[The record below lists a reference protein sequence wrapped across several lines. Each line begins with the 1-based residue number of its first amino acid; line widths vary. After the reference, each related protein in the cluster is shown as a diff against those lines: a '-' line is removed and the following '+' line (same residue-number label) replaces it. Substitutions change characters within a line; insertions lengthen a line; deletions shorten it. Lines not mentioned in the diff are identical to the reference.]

1 MKFRIKDGI
10 DLEELRKYG
19 FRTGKEWADDG
30 ERCLDNAGYKYQHG
44 W

>member
-30 ERCLDNAGYKYQHG
+30 ERCLDNAGLLEMVE
-44 W
+44 